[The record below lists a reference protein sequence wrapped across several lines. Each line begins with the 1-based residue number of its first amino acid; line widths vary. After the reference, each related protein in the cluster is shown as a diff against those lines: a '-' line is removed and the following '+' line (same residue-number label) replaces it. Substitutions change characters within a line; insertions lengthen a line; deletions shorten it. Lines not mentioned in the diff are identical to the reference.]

1 MKVEEGRERK
11 RNDGRKNVEREREMK
26 VERR

>member
-11 RNDGRKNVEREREMK
+11 RNEGRKKVERVREMK